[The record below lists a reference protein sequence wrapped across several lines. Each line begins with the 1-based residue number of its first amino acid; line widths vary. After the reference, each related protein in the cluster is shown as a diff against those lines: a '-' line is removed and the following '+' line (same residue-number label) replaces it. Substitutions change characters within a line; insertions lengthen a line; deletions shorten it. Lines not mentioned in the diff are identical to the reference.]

1 MRAGAPEGPINVI
14 TMSIYKTGIRD
25 HRIGRASAMSIIL
38 LIIMVVL
45 TWIRLKSTKSEDVS
59 Y

>member
-1 MRAGAPEGPINVI
+1 MN
-14 TMSIYKTGIRD
+14 IYNTGIRD

-38 LIIMVVL
+38 FVIML
-45 TWIRLKSTKSEDVS
+45 LFTWMQFKGSKSEDVE

>member
-1 MRAGAPEGPINVI
+1 MI
-14 TMSIYKTGIRD
+14 TLNIYHTGIRD

-38 LIIMVVL
+38 LVIMVIL
-45 TWIRLKSTKSEDVS
+45 TWIQFRGSRSDEVS